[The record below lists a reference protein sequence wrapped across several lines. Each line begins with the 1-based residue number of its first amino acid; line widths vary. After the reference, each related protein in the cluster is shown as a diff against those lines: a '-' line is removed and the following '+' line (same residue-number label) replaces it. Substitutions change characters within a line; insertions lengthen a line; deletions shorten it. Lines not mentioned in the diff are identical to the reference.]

1 MCLDVV
7 PAPSPGVLSSVIDRT
22 VSHAFHSAVKFIW
35 GLNVRHL
42 YKYHDSRSLG
52 PSLQAV
58 LL

>member
-1 MCLDVV
+1 MV
-7 PAPSPGVLSSVIDRT
+7 PAPSPGVLLSAIDRT
-22 VSHAFHSAVKFIW
+22 VSHSAVKFIW
-35 GLNVRHL
+35 GLDVRHL